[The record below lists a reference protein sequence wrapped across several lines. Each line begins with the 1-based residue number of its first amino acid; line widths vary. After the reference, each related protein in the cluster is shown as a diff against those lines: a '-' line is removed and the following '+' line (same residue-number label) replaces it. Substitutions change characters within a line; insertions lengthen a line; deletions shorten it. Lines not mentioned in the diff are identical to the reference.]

1 MDAYLS
7 GLEQRAARGL
17 PVDGIASVA
26 SFFVSR
32 VDTKVDA
39 LLQKIVAEGDGERAQ
54 AAGKM
59 LGKAAIANACLAYAD
74 FQEFF
79 ASERFQK
86 IRKAGG
92 RPQRPLWASTS
103 TKNPAYRDVMYVEE
117 LVAPQT
123 VNTVP
128 PQTLVALLDHDEVR
142 PDALEANI
150 SAAREVFETLDKLGI
165 SMDDVTH
172 QLEIEG
178 VKAFSDSY
186 RELLETVEARRQGVS
201 AQAG

>member
-128 PQTLVALLDHDEVR
+128 PQTLVALLDHAEVR